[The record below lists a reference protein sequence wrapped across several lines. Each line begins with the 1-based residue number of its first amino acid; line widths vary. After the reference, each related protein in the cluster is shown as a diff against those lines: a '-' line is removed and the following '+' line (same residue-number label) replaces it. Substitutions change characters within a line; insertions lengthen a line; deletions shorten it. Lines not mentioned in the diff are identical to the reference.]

1 MGRKLGQIE
10 FYCKVE
16 PILRRVKN
24 LNEATICSFNSF
36 YGTKRKP
43 TDKNSIEWWRRQ
55 GYRENQNLW
64 CLGRKLYITKPTEN
78 INQMVTL
85 HHRTLKLHQEKGDIT
100 WIWYRTS
107 SNSTDWQSNSTN
119 LSGLQDQIDM
129 NQQKVSKNRKRCEA
143 SRHKPHSLTKHRYS
157 KDDAFATLVFHLYRI
172 KSNTGCIHKKNETM
186 ETEIDRQSRINR

>member
-78 INQMVTL
+78 INQMELSIIEPLNYIRKKEISPEYDTA
-85 HHRTLKLHQEKGDIT
+85 HHQIPQTGSPIRPI
-100 WIWYRTS
+100 Y
-107 SNSTDWQSNSTN
+107 
-119 LSGLQDQIDM
+119 QDC
-129 NQQKVSKNRKRCEA
+129 K
-143 SRHKPHSLTKHRYS
+143 
-157 KDDAFATLVFHLYRI
+157 I
-172 KSNTGCIHKKNETM
+172 K
-186 ETEIDRQSRINR
+186 